1 MGGRSMLVAAL
12 IAALVLAVL
21 GWRLTVVK
29 GELELTQAQLAQTR
43 LDYAEDTQR
52 WSEALDQ
59 KTKAVDAL
67 RAAGETGFKA
77 LDAVNADCRAIV
89 ANVMKNRTKQVD
101 KQARAEVA
109 SDEALLESIRWF
121 NRRVAH

>member
-12 IAALVLAVL
+12 AAALALAAM
-21 GWRLTVVK
+21 GWRLSVVS
-29 GELELTQAQLAQTR
+29 GELELTTAQLAQTR
-43 LDYAEDTQR
+43 QDYAEDTQR

-77 LDAVNADCRAIV
+77 LDAANADCRTIV
-89 ANVMKNRTKQVD
+89 ANVMKNRV
-101 KQARAEVA
+101 KQAVKQDRAEVA
-109 SDEALLESIRWF
+109 SDEALLDSIRWF
-121 NRRVAH
+121 NRHSAR

>member
-12 IAALVLAVL
+12 VAALALAAM
-21 GWRLTVVK
+21 GWRLSVVS
-29 GELELTQAQLAQTR
+29 GELELTTAQLAQTR
-43 LDYAEDTQR
+43 QDYAEDTQR

-77 LDAVNADCRAIV
+77 LDTANADCRAIV
-89 ANVMKNRTKQVD
+89 ANVMKNRVKQVV
-101 KQARAEVA
+101 KQDRAEVA
-109 SDEALLESIRWF
+109 SDEALLDSIRWF
-121 NRRVAH
+121 NRHSAR